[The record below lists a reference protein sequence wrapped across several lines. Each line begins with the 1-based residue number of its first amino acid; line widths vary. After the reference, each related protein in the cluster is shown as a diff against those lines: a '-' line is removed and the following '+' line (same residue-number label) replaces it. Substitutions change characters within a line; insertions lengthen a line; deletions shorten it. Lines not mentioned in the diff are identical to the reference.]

1 MNQQQI
7 VVMIFEFVVLIFAFC
22 IHEAAHAWMAARLGD
37 PTAMMLGRV
46 TLNPMKHIDPWGS
59 IVIPII
65 GIVSGGMLVG
75 WAKPC
80 PVTPR
85 NFRSYKR
92 DDILV
97 SVAGPATNLLL
108 AVVTVFILI
117 VMKHMNANAAL
128 DVQLVMAQMV
138 LPPEQSSSVLFPIIL
153 LLYIAMLV
161 NLSLFIFN
169 LIPVPPLDGSRVLRH
184 FLPYNA
190 LKAYDSLGIY
200 GFIVVFFILPLVI
213 HINIFWMLFGPARA
227 VFEQVLFA
235 A

>member
-1 MNQQQI
+1 MDQH
-7 VVMIFEFVVLIFAFC
+7 VVLMIFEFVVLIFAFS

-46 TLNPMKHIDPWGS
+46 TLNPIKHIDPWGS
-59 IVIPII
+59 LLVPII

-85 NFRSYKR
+85 NFRRYKR

-97 SVAGPATNLLL
+97 SVAGPVVNLLL
-108 AVVTVFILI
+108 ALVALTLLI
-117 VMKHMNANAAL
+117 VIKHASANGAL
-128 DVQLVMAQMV
+128 DLELVMQHMITAPDQGQT
-138 LPPEQSSSVLFPIIL
+138 LLFPFVL
-153 LLYIAMLV
+153 LLYIVMLV
-161 NLSLFIFN
+161 NISLFTFN

-190 LKAYDSLGIY
+190 LKTYDSIGIY
-200 GFIVVFFILPLVI
+200 GFLLVFFVLPLAT
-213 HINIFWMLFGPARA
+213 HINIFGMLFSPIWGA
-227 VFEQVLFA
+227 FEQVLSIA
-235 A
+235 

>member
-1 MNQQQI
+1 MDQHVI
-7 VVMIFEFVVLIFAFC
+7 FMIFEFVALIFAFS

-37 PTAMMLGRV
+37 PTAMMLGRI

-59 IVIPII
+59 IVVPII
-65 GIVSGGMLVG
+65 GIAYGGMLVG

-85 NFRSYKR
+85 NFRKYKR

-97 SVAGPATNLLL
+97 SVAGPVVNLLL
-108 AVVTVFILI
+108 AVVFVFILI
-117 VMKHMNANAAL
+117 VMKHLSANAAL
-128 DVQLVMAQMV
+128 DIQLVIQQMA
-138 LPPEQSSSVLFPIIL
+138 LAPQSQTVLFPIIL
-153 LLYIAMLV
+153 LLYVGVLV

-169 LIPVPPLDGSRVLRH
+169 LIPVPPLDGSHVLRH

-190 LKAYDSLGIY
+190 LKIYDNIGMY
-200 GFIVVFFILPLVI
+200 GFMVVFFIVPFAL
-213 HINIFWMLFGPARA
+213 HINIFWMLFEPARFI
-227 VFEQVLFA
+227 FEQVLSA

>member
-1 MNQQQI
+1 MNQQV
-7 VVMIFEFVVLIFAFC
+7 VVMVFEFVVLIFAFS

-37 PTAMMLGRV
+37 PTAMMLGRI
-46 TLNPMKHIDPWGS
+46 TLNPMKHIELWGS

-85 NFRSYKR
+85 NFRRYKR

-97 SVAGPATNLLL
+97 SLAGITANLMVAVASL
-108 AVVTVFILI
+108 VILI
-117 VMKHMNANAAL
+117 VLKHTNADAAL
-128 DVQLVMAQMV
+128 DIQMVMQQMV
-138 LPPEQSSSVLFPIIL
+138 LPSAQSAAVLFPIIL
-153 LLYIAMLV
+153 LLYVMVLV

-169 LIPVPPLDGSRVLRH
+169 LIPVPPLDGSHVLRH

-190 LKAYDSLGIY
+190 LKIYDSLGIY
-200 GFIVVFFILPLVI
+200 GFLVVFFILPLAI
-213 HINIFWMLFGPARA
+213 HVNIYGMLFLPARI
-227 VFEQVLFA
+227 VFEQVLSA